1 METLNEAVE
10 MEMVKMMDLRLDYS
24 PSLKELPMTVQIMVD
39 DLRNR
44 GLSVKDV
51 DRVHAA
57 FQTLRLTGQKWP
69 TPLMVIE
76 ALPKRIIQETHRVGH
91 RSHHNIN
98 NINMDEIT
106 PQLRAVIGHKKK
118 RNSVMLPGEGL
129 GDYLRAYY
137 QSGLT
142 RTQFYA
148 KRFNLPVDEDI
159 SEDIAESIAERAA
172 IQGEYE

>member
-10 MEMVKMMDLRLDYS
+10 LEMVKMLARRLDYS
-24 PSLKELPMTVQIMVD
+24 PSPGDLPMTVQVMVD

-57 FQTLRLTGQKWP
+57 FQALGCTVQKWP

-76 ALPKRIIQETHRVGH
+76 ALPKRVTPNNYRIGH
-91 RSHHNIN
+91 HPRRT
-98 NINMDEIT
+98 INMDDVT
-106 PQLRAVIGHKKK
+106 PKLRAAIGHKKK
-118 RNSVMLPGEGL
+118 RNSVMLPGDGL
-129 GDYLRAYY
+129 GDYLRAYQ

-142 RTQFYA
+142 RTQFDA
-148 KRFNLPVDEDI
+148 KRLNLPVDVGDVE
-159 SEDIAESIAERAA
+159 EAAEAAAERAA
-172 IQGEYE
+172 IQKENMSE